1 MGEILGSRGGVIRL
15 EYNVKS
21 YAMNI
26 GHGGHLVS
34 RILRDFSELSST
46 LSQEMKRMKSK
57 KCKCKLLNYTFSSPQ
72 GLKVKL

>member
-1 MGEILGSRGGVIRL
+1 MYCTVHSKNQRAWEKYWGPGGGVIRL

-46 LSQEMKRMKSK
+46 LSQEMKRM
-57 KCKCKLLNYTFSSPQ
+57 
-72 GLKVKL
+72 